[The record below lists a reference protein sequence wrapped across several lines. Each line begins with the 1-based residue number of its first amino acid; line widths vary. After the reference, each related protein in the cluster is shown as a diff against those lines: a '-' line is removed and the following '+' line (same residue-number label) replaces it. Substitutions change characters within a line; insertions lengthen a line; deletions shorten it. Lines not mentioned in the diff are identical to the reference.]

1 LLGSRAFTFIN
12 NTSNIKL
19 LESESAGLNL
29 GGPRTTTIKTA
40 VRENVSNKTA
50 KDCVVVLGF

>member
-1 LLGSRAFTFIN
+1 VHLLQDPGFPTQGQA
-12 NTSNIKL
+12 L
-19 LESESAGLNL
+19 
-29 GGPRTTTIKTA
+29 PYYRTQDSPTTIKTA